1 MNGESFFNELEEIIR
16 NLRNENQDVLILSDE
31 IKASI
36 VKSESDI
43 KDGRIMSND
52 EALQYFA
59 ECLKRK

>member
-1 MNGESFFNELEEIIR
+1 MNGESFLNELEEIIR

-31 IKASI
+31 IKSSI
-36 VKSESDI
+36 VKSKSDI

>member
-1 MNGESFFNELEEIIR
+1 MNGESFLNELEEIIR

-31 IKASI
+31 IKSSI
-36 VKSESDI
+36 VKSESNI

>member
-1 MNGESFFNELEEIIR
+1 MNGESFLNELEEIIR

-31 IKASI
+31 IKSSI